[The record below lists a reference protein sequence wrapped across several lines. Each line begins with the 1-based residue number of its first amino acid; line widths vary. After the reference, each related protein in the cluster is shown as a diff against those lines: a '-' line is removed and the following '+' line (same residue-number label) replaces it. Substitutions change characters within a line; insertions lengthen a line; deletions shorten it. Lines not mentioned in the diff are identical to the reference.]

1 MVYRSMLT
9 SSPTPFLENVFKGV
23 LDNNLF
29 VGILV
34 VTSVLQVLIVQF
46 GSIAFHVIEG
56 GLDAKYWGVSLLF
69 GALSLPVQQ
78 VINIIYDIGQ
88 RYRLY
93 RNMKR
98 KKKSAKLISERINGG
113 DHQHHHE

>member
-1 MVYRSMLT
+1 
-9 SSPTPFLENVFKGV
+9 V
-23 LDNNLF
+23 LDNSLF

-34 VTSVLQVLIVQF
+34 VTSFLQVLIVEF
-46 GSIAFHVIEG
+46 GSVAFHVAKG
-56 GLDAKYWGVSLLF
+56 GLEAKYWGISLLL

-78 VINIIYDIGQ
+78 VINVIYNIGQ

-113 DHQHHHE
+113 DHQHHHHPE